1 MYVQG
6 RQLYLELLCYI
17 IMACV
22 YGSSMGTSFRRS
34 SVLLRLTEPTP
45 ISTAF
50 FTLLSRSVMLNR
62 HKHITLTC
70 IYCRVFYRVKSKT
83 CIYCRVFYKVKSR
96 SAHMKSHSV
105 LAKKARDGVPHKP
118 LNPAKHP
125 S

>member
-1 MYVQG
+1 
-6 RQLYLELLCYI
+6 
-17 IMACV
+17 MACV

-70 IYCRVFYRVKSKT
+70 IYCRVFY
-83 CIYCRVFYKVKSR
+83 KVKSR